1 MCVCQ
6 GEWQL
11 EKYLMIALK
20 LITTICLP
28 PCVSLSRPL
37 LLLLSYLLL
46 LMLPAG
52 QPPRECHTQQ
62 QQQHKGEEE
71 EEAEENAQG
80 QQQ

>member
-28 PCVSLSRPL
+28 PCVSLSRQ
-37 LLLLSYLLL
+37 LLLSYLLL

-71 EEAEENAQG
+71 NAQG

>member
-28 PCVSLSRPL
+28 PCVSLSRQ
-37 LLLLSYLLL
+37 LLLSYLL

-62 QQQHKGEEE
+62 QQQHKEEE